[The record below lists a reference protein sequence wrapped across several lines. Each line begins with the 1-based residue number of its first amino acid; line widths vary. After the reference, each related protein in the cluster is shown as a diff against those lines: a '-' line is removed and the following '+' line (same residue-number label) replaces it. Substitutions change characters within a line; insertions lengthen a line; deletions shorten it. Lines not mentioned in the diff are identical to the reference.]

1 MIAWTMKKR
10 GILLALG
17 SLSLVLGAAL
27 YWMRLYIDSFP
38 VPPFVQNNLA
48 DGLWAFSMIIFINLI
63 WENWSLSKN
72 IWTLVAILAGP
83 FWELMQ
89 QIGWVRGQ
97 YDVKDIA
104 AYLIFSL
111 IAVLLAKMVNR

>member
-1 MIAWTMKKR
+1 MYTEYIKLTDLWNEGEYAE
-10 GILLALG
+10 LG
-17 SLSLVLGAAL
+17 H
-27 YWMRLYIDSFP
+27 
-38 VPPFVQNNLA
+38 
-48 DGLWAFSMIIFINLI
+48 IIKE
-63 WENWSLSKN
+63 ENWSLSKN